1 MYTSCGWFFDELSGI
16 ETVQV
21 MQYAGRAID
30 LAEQVF
36 GVDLEGSF
44 LEKLSEA
51 KSNLAEHGDGACIYE
66 KLVKPSR
73 VDLLKVASHYAIS
86 SIFERYDEHA
96 RVYCYTVDRQQ
107 YSMQESGNARLAV
120 GKALVTSTITGECS
134 TLDFGVAHFG
144 GHDVVAGVCGSNPEV
159 NGIVAKGLV
168 EAFPQSSDADMRS
181 LVKQAFGDIHSLQTL
196 FKDQQR
202 KILGILSN
210 SVLAEVEA
218 AHQQIYQ
225 RHAEL
230 MRFLISSG
238 VPLPKGFRAS
248 AESALNSLLR
258 DTFAG
263 DELEPERIQGLL
275 REAKAVDID
284 LDASTLEFVLRR
296 RIEAMAEVIVAN
308 VADLRPIARL
318 RKAVHLARSLPFSV
332 NIWWVQNL
340 CHERITRAY
349 NEFLLKA
356 EAGDKDAQ
364 AWISQ
369 VTELSEE
376 LRFSVSITESAQF
389 PTMAD

>member
-1 MYTSCGWFFDELSGI
+1 
-16 ETVQV
+16 
-21 MQYAGRAID
+21 
-30 LAEQVF
+30 VF
-36 GVDLEGSF
+36 
-44 LEKLSEA
+44 
-51 KSNLAEHGDGACIYE
+51 
-66 KLVKPSR
+66 
-73 VDLLKVASHYAIS
+73 
-86 SIFERYDEHA
+86 
-96 RVYCYTVDRQQ
+96 
-107 YSMQESGNARLAV
+107 
-120 GKALVTSTITGECS
+120 TSTITGECS

-144 GHDVVAGVCGSNPEV
+144 GHDVVAGVCESSPEV
-159 NGIVAKGLV
+159 DGVAKGLV

-181 LVKQAFGDIHSLQTL
+181 LIKQVFGDTYSLQAL

-218 AHQQIYQ
+218 AHRQIYQ

-238 VPLPKGFRAS
+238 VRLPNGFRAS

-258 DTFAG
+258 DAFAG
-263 DELEPERIQGLL
+263 DELEPNSIHSLL
-275 REAKAVDID
+275 QEAKAVHID
-284 LDASTLEFVLRR
+284 LDASTLEFALRR
-296 RIEAMAEVIVAN
+296 RMESMAEVIVAN
-308 VADLRPIARL
+308 VADLPSIARL

-340 CHERITRAY
+340 CHERIKRAY
-349 NEFLLKA
+349 NEFLSKA

-376 LRFSVSITESAQF
+376 LCFSVSIADSAQCSA
-389 PTMAD
+389 TAN